1 MLFFFFGSTF
11 LWSQT
16 ERYFSF
22 NLDNDLYFL
31 SDYYYS
37 SGIFF
42 QWGKKTASTKD
53 SLAQYRQWELGQEM
67 YTPSDRYS
75 ENTAEYDYT
84 YGGWSFLKYSHW
96 REHRTNAQYLY
107 GVQVGVTGDW
117 SLARWMQ
124 NNYHKAVLG
133 LPFNAWVDQVP
144 EAVHVNFFTAYFH
157 QHSLTKFTTFE
168 SQFYSRLGSQRID
181 AGTRLGFN
189 IGRTSVLNRGDNPF
203 SAKTM
208 GDAVYLGV
216 NASYVQHDYMLSGS
230 LFRDDAPFTL
240 QSNTQRLIVEAGF
253 ARRTPRWKVLVL
265 FSSRSRDT
273 PIQEKKNHLYL
284 NFTISRLF

>member
-1 MLFFFFGSTF
+1 M
-11 LWSQT
+11 LWSQE

-22 NLDNDLYFL
+22 NIDNDLYFL

-42 QWGKKTASTKD
+42 QWGKKKETTKD
-53 SLAQYRQWELGQEM
+53 SLAHYQQWELGQEM

-75 ENTAEYDYT
+75 ENIEAYDYP
-84 YGGWSFLKYSHW
+84 YGGWSFLKYTQWKEFSSQV
-96 REHRTNAQYLY
+96 QYLY
-107 GVQVGVTGDW
+107 GIQAGVTGDW

-124 NNYHKAVLG
+124 NNYHKTVLG

-144 EAVHVNFFTAYFH
+144 EAVHFNFFTAYFY
-157 QHSLTKFTTFE
+157 QKPLTRFTTFE
-168 SQFYSRLGSQRID
+168 TQFYSRLGTQRMD

-189 IGRTSVLNRGDNPF
+189 IGRTSVLNRGDNPY
-203 SAKTM
+203 SAKTF
-208 GDAVYLGV
+208 GDAVYLGI
-216 NASYVQHDYMLSGS
+216 NASYVPHDYMLSGS
-230 LFRDDAPFTL
+230 LFNEAAPFTV
-240 QSNTQRLIVEAGF
+240 QSNNQRLIIEAGF
-253 ARRTPRWKVLVL
+253 ARRTPKWKVLVL

-273 PIQEKKNHLYL
+273 PIQENKNHLYL